1 MTRALPA
8 AHEPAPAS
16 AARSLATQIAALDWA
31 SITAQLDAYGCATT
45 GPLLT
50 SQQCVRL
57 AETYASDTLFRS
69 RVVMARHG
77 FGRGEYKYFAYPL
90 PELVATLRGAL
101 YPPLAD
107 IANRWNESMA
117 IGLRFPRDHATYL
130 ARCHKAGQT
139 KPTPLL
145 LAYAAGD
152 YNCLH
157 QDLYG
162 EHVFR
167 CRLLFCCR
175 GRARIS
181 PAANSCSRSSG
192 RACNRGRKSCRSR
205 RARA

>member
-8 AHEPAPAS
+8 AGERAPAS
-16 AARSLATQIAALDWA
+16 SARALAAQVAALDWA
-31 SITAQLDAYGCATT
+31 SIAGQLDAYGCATT
-45 GPLLT
+45 GRLLT
-50 SQQCVRL
+50 SQQCVDL

-90 PELVATLRGAL
+90 PELVAMLRGAL

-139 KPTPLL
+139 KPTP
-145 LAYAAGD
+145 
-152 YNCLH
+152 
-157 QDLYG
+157 
-162 EHVFR
+162 
-167 CRLLFCCR
+167 
-175 GRARIS
+175 
-181 PAANSCSRSSG
+181 
-192 RACNRGRKSCRSR
+192 R